1 MRLTRGADL
10 RRRARIGAGVK
21 EHPGGRGHLGEPA
34 RRGYRYARAG
44 IAPGPL
50 SRNRRERCR
59 RPIEHCDWYGPENV
73 EPVLPM
79 WDLGEVIATHQPD
92 ETQPWEAP
100 LQRRQRIRGVGRAE
114 MGFDVAD
121 LDPAVGRGK

>member
-1 MRLTRGADL
+1 MRLTLGADL
-10 RRRARIGAGVK
+10 RCRAGIEAGVK

-34 RRGYRYARAG
+34 CGRYRHTRAC
-44 IAPGPL
+44 IAPGRL

-92 ETQPWEAP
+92 ETQPWEP
-100 LQRRQRIRGVGRAE
+100 SL
-114 MGFDVAD
+114 
-121 LDPAVGRGK
+121 